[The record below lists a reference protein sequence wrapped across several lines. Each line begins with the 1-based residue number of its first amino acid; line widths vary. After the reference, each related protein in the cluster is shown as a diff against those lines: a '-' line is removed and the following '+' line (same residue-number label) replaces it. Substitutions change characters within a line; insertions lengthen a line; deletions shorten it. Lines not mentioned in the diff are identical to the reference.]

1 MRHFKLLLFF
11 AAFALLC
18 GCEKPVNYDP
28 PLPLPDVTYR
38 NIAGGWKLSQW
49 NGEELIEGSYLYIEF
64 DGNARRFEMWDN
76 LGSMYV
82 QHKTGS
88 FTISKDENEQYI
100 LSGQYDN
107 GVGDWNSSY
116 SVEFLHNGEDMLW
129 HTGEESMIFSRIDEI
144 PELN

>member
-18 GCEKPVNYDP
+18 GCEKPVNNDP
-28 PLPLPDVTYR
+28 PLPLPDITYR
-38 NIAGGWKLSQW
+38 NIAGGWELSQW

-88 FTISKDENEQYI
+88 FTITMDEHEQYI

-116 SVEFLHNGEDMLW
+116 SVKFLHNGEDMLW